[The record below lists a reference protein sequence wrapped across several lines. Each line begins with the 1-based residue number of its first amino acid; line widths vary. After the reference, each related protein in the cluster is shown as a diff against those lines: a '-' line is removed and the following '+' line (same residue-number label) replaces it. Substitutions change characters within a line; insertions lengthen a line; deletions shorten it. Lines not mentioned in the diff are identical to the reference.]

1 MEEVLIPEQDI
12 VNAICLHL
20 ADKKGVS
27 PKDVQ
32 VELMYDDD
40 YGFSAE
46 AYVNGR
52 KQVLIAS
59 NMIEA
64 IRFWLDNEMHVD
76 PFAAS
81 LQLVLDEEKGI
92 VARYRG

>member
-1 MEEVLIPEQDI
+1 MEETVISEQDI

-20 ADKKGVS
+20 ADKKGVR
-27 PKDVQ
+27 PEDVQ
-32 VELMYDDD
+32 VELIYDDD

-52 KQVLIAS
+52 KQVLIES

-64 IRFWLDNEMHVD
+64 LRYWLDNEMHVD
-76 PFAAS
+76 PFSAS
-81 LQLVLDEEKGI
+81 LRLVLDDDQGI
-92 VARYRG
+92 IAYLKN

>member
-1 MEEVLIPEQDI
+1 MEEVIIPEQDI
-12 VNAICLHL
+12 VNAICLFL

-27 PKDVQ
+27 PEDVQ

-46 AYVNGR
+46 AYVQGR
-52 KQVLIAS
+52 KQVLVES

-64 IRFWLDNEMHVD
+64 VRFWLDTEMKAD

-81 LQLVLDEEKGI
+81 LRLSLEDEQGI
-92 VARYRG
+92 VVHYQT

>member
-1 MEEVLIPEQDI
+1 MEQITISEQDI
-12 VNAICLHL
+12 VNAICLYL
-20 ADKKGVS
+20 ADRKDVS
-27 PKDVQ
+27 PQDVQ

-46 AYVNGR
+46 TYVNGR
-52 KQVLIAS
+52 KQVLIES

-64 IRFWLDNEMHVD
+64 VRYWLDNEMHVD

-81 LQLVLDEEKGI
+81 LRLSLEDGEGI
-92 VARYRG
+92 VVHYQT